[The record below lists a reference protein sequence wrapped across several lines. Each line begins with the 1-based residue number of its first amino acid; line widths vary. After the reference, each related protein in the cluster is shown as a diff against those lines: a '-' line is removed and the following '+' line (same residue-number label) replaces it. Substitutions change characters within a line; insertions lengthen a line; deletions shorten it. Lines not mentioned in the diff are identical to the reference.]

1 MAPIG
6 AQFRPGDAVPHSG
19 IYRVAHDPTHAQEH
33 EVTCLFGKRFPP
45 CRGCDQPRFV
55 LHLRCQIPAVER
67 RPAPDLRG
75 FHGRLRNVGFGHFA
89 NGVVAWRPGTAK

>member
-19 IYRVAHDPTHAQEH
+19 IYRVVHDPIHAQEH

-45 CRGCDQPRFV
+45 WRGCGQPRFV
-55 LHLRCQIPAVER
+55 LVRAARYVETQ
-67 RPAPDLRG
+67 D
-75 FHGRLRNVGFGHFA
+75 HFKCA
-89 NGVVAWRPGTAK
+89 